1 MAANAYLFL
10 GDDFL
15 AFTDE
20 DLPSAAVK
28 FSQALDFVNIL
39 LNQAVHMVEVQDDGQ
54 ELVEARIYLV
64 EEGNFDLVKLM
75 GSFVQKLIDLF
86 PRQCKQPEVK
96 AEG

>member
-20 DLPSAAVK
+20 DLPSVAVK

-39 LNQAVHMVEVQDDGQ
+39 LNQAVHMVEV
-54 ELVEARIYLV
+54 
-64 EEGNFDLVKLM
+64 
-75 GSFVQKLIDLF
+75 
-86 PRQCKQPEVK
+86 
-96 AEG
+96 